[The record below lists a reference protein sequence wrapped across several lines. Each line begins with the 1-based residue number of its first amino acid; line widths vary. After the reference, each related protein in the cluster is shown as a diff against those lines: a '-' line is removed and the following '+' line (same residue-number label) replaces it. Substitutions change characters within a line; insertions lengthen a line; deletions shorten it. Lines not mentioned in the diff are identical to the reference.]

1 LQSGDLVGVQT
12 RSGPRL
18 ALVVD
23 LHGSKA
29 SLLVGFEAKPERL
42 PLRELELICPLP
54 PGLAPAA
61 SLGALPWQ
69 LTAESLAAATPS
81 RRDLG
86 AAWMLLE
93 GEAAPLALDT
103 LVDLLAPTSTPQA
116 LAASWLLLQRQ
127 DLFRWRQGQLQ
138 RRGVDDLRQLRRDR
152 RKVELRESRRQH
164 WLELLAARQPL
175 SADQLDAAQSQPDQR
190 ADLKAL
196 QALAQGEE
204 LGPTGAELRQVL
216 QAAGCGASS
225 GEIRRLLSDLG
236 LWDAHRLPSLA
247 GTTWSAGFPDDLLA
261 QAAALAARA
270 DEAWPGDETR
280 VDLTRLKTVTI
291 DDADT
296 REIDD
301 ALSLEPWSSSEGIGP
316 DPALGAE
323 SGPGPSSSTAAAQSP
338 TDPSG
343 WRIWIHVADPGRL
356 VPAASPLDQEALRR
370 ASSLYLAGG
379 SVPMF
384 PPALCE
390 GPFSLRQGKRC
401 AAWSLAV
408 QLDGDGAVVSY
419 LLLRSWIKPLYRLT
433 YDDADELIELAP
445 PPDGE
450 LAILDGLLKRRRQW
464 RVQQGALQMD
474 QSEGRIRQQDG
485 KPELEVVEPS
495 ASRLLVAEAMILAGA
510 VVGEWGAQA
519 GLALPYRSQADCSLP
534 PEAELLALPPGP
546 VRHAALRKGLSRGLT
561 TAQPAAHFS
570 LGLAAYVQI
579 TSPIRR
585 YGDLIAQRQLVAQA
599 AGAPVMPADELSE
612 LLEQLDHALR
622 QGIQISR
629 DDQRHWQQVW
639 FEGHQQESFEGLF
652 LRWLK
657 PQDGLAL
664 VRLDALAMD
673 LPVVVRESC
682 EPGDGL
688 VVKVREV
695 DSFADLLRLT
705 GQRGS
710 GPRGLGAG

>member
-1 LQSGDLVGVQT
+1 MQSGDLVGVQS

-18 ALVVD
+18 ALVSD

-29 SLLVGFEAKPERL
+29 AVLVGFDSKPERL
-42 PLRELELICPLP
+42 PLRELDLLSPLP
-54 PGLAPAA
+54 PGSAPAA

-69 LTAESLAAATPS
+69 LTAAALAAATPS
-81 RRDLG
+81 RRDLA
-86 AAWMLLE
+86 AAWLLLE
-93 GEAAPLALDT
+93 AEDGPMALGA
-103 LVDLLAPTSTPQA
+103 LVELLAPVVTAQA
-116 LAASWLLLQRQ
+116 LAATWLLLHQQ
-127 DLFRWRQGQLQ
+127 DFFRWRQGQVQ
-138 RRGVDDLRQLRRDR
+138 RRSLDDLRQLRRDR
-152 RKVELRESRRQH
+152 RKLVLRESRRQH
-164 WLELLAARQPL
+164 WNLLLAARQPL
-175 SADQLDAAQSQPDQR
+175 APEQLAAAQADQR
-190 ADLKAL
+190 AELEAL
-196 QALAQGEE
+196 QTLALGEE
-204 LGPTGAELRQVL
+204 TAPPGPELRQTL
-216 QAAGCGASS
+216 QAAGCGPGS

-247 GTTWSAGFPDDLLA
+247 GTTWSAGFSPELLA
-261 QAAALAARA
+261 LASDLAARS
-270 DEAWPGDETR
+270 EQLWPGDDGR
-280 VDLTRLKTVTI
+280 ADLTGLKTVTI

-301 ALSLEPWSSSEGIGP
+301 ALSLQPNGEE
-316 DPALGAE
+316 
-323 SGPGPSSSTAAAQSP
+323 
-338 TDPSG
+338 G
-343 WRIWIHVADPGRL
+343 WRIWIHVADPDRL
-356 VPAASPLDQEALRR
+356 VAAGSPLDQEALRR

-384 PPALCE
+384 PPALSE
-390 GPFSLRQGKRC
+390 GPFSLRQGQRC

-408 QLDGDGAVVSY
+408 ELDGDGAVVSHQ
-419 LLLRSWIKPLYRLT
+419 LLRSWIRPLYRLT

-445 PPDGE
+445 PPDRE
-450 LAILDGLLKRRRQW
+450 LAVLDGLLQRRRQW
-464 RVQQGALQMD
+464 RQARGALQMD

-485 KPELEVVEPS
+485 RPELEVVEPS
-495 ASRLLVAEAMILAGA
+495 VSRLLVAEAMILAGA
-510 VVGEWGAQA
+510 VVGSLGV
-519 GLALPYRSQADCSLP
+519 GTNLALPYRSQPDCSLP
-534 PEAELLALPPGP
+534 PEPELLALPPGP

-561 TAQPAAHFS
+561 TAQPASHFS

-585 YGDLIAQRQLVAQA
+585 YGDLIAQRQLAAQA
-599 AGAPVMPADELSE
+599 AGEPPITADELAE
-612 LLEQLDHALR
+612 LLDKLDHAQR

>member
-1 LQSGDLVGVQT
+1 MQNGDLVGVQT

-18 ALVVD
+18 ALVSN

-29 SLLVGFEAKPERL
+29 AVLVGWEAKPERL
-42 PLRELELICPLP
+42 PLRELDLISPLP
-54 PGLAPAA
+54 PGAAPAA

-69 LTAESLAAATPS
+69 FTAAALDAATPS
-81 RRDLG
+81 RRDLA
-86 AAWMLLE
+86 AAWLLLE
-93 GEAAPLALDT
+93 GEDGPLALAA
-103 LVDLLAPTSTPQA
+103 LVELLAPVATAEA
-116 LAASWLLLQRQ
+116 LAATWLLLHQQ
-127 DLFRWRQGQLQ
+127 DFFRWRQGQVQ
-138 RRGVDDLRQLRRDR
+138 RRGLDDLRQLRRDR
-152 RKVELRESRRQH
+152 RKLVLRETRRQH
-164 WLELLAARQPL
+164 WHRLLAARQPL
-175 SADQLDAAQSQPDQR
+175 GPEQLAAAQADQR
-190 ADLKAL
+190 AELESLQILAL
-196 QALAQGEE
+196 GEE
-204 LGPTGAELRQVL
+204 TGPPGLELRQTL
-216 QAAGCGASS
+216 QAAGCGTSS

-247 GTTWSAGFPDDLLA
+247 GTTWSAGFSSELLA
-261 QAAALAARA
+261 AAADLAARA
-270 DEAWPGDETR
+270 EQPWPGDDGR
-280 VDLTRLKTVTI
+280 ADLTGLKTVTI

-301 ALSLEPWSSSEGIGP
+301 ALSLEPNGE
-316 DPALGAE
+316 A
-323 SGPGPSSSTAAAQSP
+323 
-338 TDPSG
+338 G
-343 WRIWIHVADPGRL
+343 WLIWIHVADPDRL
-356 VPAASPLDQEALRR
+356 VAAGTPLDQEALRR

-384 PPALCE
+384 PPALSE
-390 GPFSLRQGKRC
+390 GPFSLRQGQRC

-408 QLDGDGAVVSY
+408 GLDGDGAVASHR
-419 LLLRSWIKPLYRLT
+419 LLRSWIRPRYRLT
-433 YDDADELIELAP
+433 YDDADALIELAP
-445 PPDGE
+445 PPDRD
-450 LAILDGLLKRRRQW
+450 LAVLDGLLQRRRQW
-464 RVQQGALQMD
+464 RQARGALQMD

-485 KPELEVVEPS
+485 RPELEVVEPS
-495 ASRLLVAEAMILAGA
+495 VSRLLVAEAMILAGA
-510 VVGEWGAQA
+510 VVGELGAQSH
-519 GLALPYRSQADCSLP
+519 LALPYRSQPDCQLP

-561 TAQPAAHFS
+561 TAQPAPHFS

-585 YGDLIAQRQLVAQA
+585 YGDLIAQRQLAAQA
-599 AGAPVMPADELSE
+599 AGETPTTAEDLGE
-612 LLEQLDHALR
+612 LLDQLDHAQR

-639 FEGHQQESFEGLF
+639 FEGHRQEPFAGLF

-673 LPVVVRESC
+673 LPVLVRESC

-710 GPRGLGAG
+710 GPHGLGPG

>member
-1 LQSGDLVGVQT
+1 MQSGDLVGVQT

-18 ALVVD
+18 ALVAD

-29 SLLVGFEAKPERL
+29 SVFVGFEAKPERL
-42 PLRELELICPLP
+42 PLRELDLICPLP
-54 PGLAPAA
+54 SGAAPAA

-69 LTAESLAAATPS
+69 LTAPGLVGATPS
-81 RRDLG
+81 RRDLA
-86 AAWMLLE
+86 AAWLLLE
-93 GEAAPLALDT
+93 GEDAPLALSA
-103 LVDLLAPTSTPQA
+103 LVELLAPATTPGA
-116 LAASWLLLQRQ
+116 LAACWLLLQQQ
-127 DLFRWRQGQLQ
+127 DFFRWRQGQVQ
-138 RRGVDDLRQLRRDR
+138 RRSLDDLHQLRRDR
-152 RKVELRESRRQH
+152 RKLVLRESRRLH
-164 WLELLAARQPL
+164 WHRLLAARQPL
-175 SADQLDAAQSQPDQR
+175 GPDQLAAAQADQR
-190 ADLKAL
+190 AELEAL
-196 QALAQGEE
+196 QTLALGEE
-204 LGPTGAELRQVL
+204 SGPPGPELRQTL
-216 QAAGCGASS
+216 QAAGCGSSS

-247 GTTWSAGFPDDLLA
+247 GTTWSAGFSEELLA
-261 QAAALAARA
+261 EASDLAARSG
-270 DEAWPGDETR
+270 DPWPGDTDR
-280 VDLTRLKTVTI
+280 VDLTGLKTVTI

-301 ALSLEPWSSSEGIGP
+301 ALSLEPNGE
-316 DPALGAE
+316 
-323 SGPGPSSSTAAAQSP
+323 T
-338 TDPSG
+338 G

-356 VPAASPLDQEALRR
+356 VADGSPLDQEALRR

-384 PPALCE
+384 PPALSE
-390 GPFSLRQGKRC
+390 GPFSLRQGQRC

-408 QLDGDGAVVSY
+408 ELDSDGDVVRHQ
-419 LLLRSWIKPLYRLT
+419 LQRSWIQPLYRLT
-433 YDDADELIELAP
+433 YEDADELIELAP
-445 PPDGE
+445 PPDRE
-450 LAILDGLLKRRRQW
+450 LAVLDGLLQRRRQW
-464 RVQQGALQMD
+464 RQAQGALQMD
-474 QSEGRIRQQDG
+474 QSEGRIRQQDAR
-485 KPELEVVEPS
+485 PELEVVEPS

-510 VVGEWGAQA
+510 VVGAMGAES
-519 GLALPYRSQADCSLP
+519 GLALPYRGQPDCTLP

-561 TAQPAAHFS
+561 TAQPAPHFS

-585 YGDLIAQRQLVAQA
+585 YGDLIAQRQLAAQA
-599 AGAPVMPADELSE
+599 AGETPITAEELSA

-629 DDQRHWQQVW
+629 EDQRHWQQVW
-639 FEGHQQESFEGLF
+639 FEAHQLESLDGLF

-682 EPGDGL
+682 EPGEAL

-695 DSFADLLRLT
+695 DSFADLLRLS
-705 GQRGS
+705 GQRGT
-710 GPRGLGAG
+710 GPRGLGPA